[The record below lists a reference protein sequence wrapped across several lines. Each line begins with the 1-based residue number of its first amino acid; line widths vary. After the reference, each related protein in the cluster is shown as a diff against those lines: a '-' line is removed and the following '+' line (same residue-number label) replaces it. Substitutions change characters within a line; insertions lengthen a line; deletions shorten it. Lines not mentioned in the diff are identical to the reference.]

1 MAVFPRPPH
10 SLSLLC
16 GAANHLP
23 TVGFGSSQQPVKARG
38 GVKLKDWDITSAAN
52 ADAGPARCGDHSV
65 QRPGP
70 GIQVFPRS
78 SCFPRYTMEQL
89 PVLELLLKIEA
100 GWIAEVGT
108 LLRNKVMMVRECS
121 AVIHAQALQ

>member
-1 MAVFPRPPH
+1 
-10 SLSLLC
+10 
-16 GAANHLP
+16 
-23 TVGFGSSQQPVKARG
+23 
-38 GVKLKDWDITSAAN
+38 
-52 ADAGPARCGDHSV
+52 
-65 QRPGP
+65 
-70 GIQVFPRS
+70 
-78 SCFPRYTMEQL
+78 MEQL